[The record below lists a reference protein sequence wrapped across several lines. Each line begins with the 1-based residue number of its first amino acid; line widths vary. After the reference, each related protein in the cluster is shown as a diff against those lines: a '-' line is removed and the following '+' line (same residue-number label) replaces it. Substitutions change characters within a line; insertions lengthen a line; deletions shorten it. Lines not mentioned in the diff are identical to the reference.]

1 MSNLPET
8 VDTAREIVKIKREI
22 QDIKQSQEADMHFNR
37 AKYEDLVN
45 RVLSGKGNAI
55 SVDVFLEVDSLKSR
69 KEIQE
74 VIMSKGRS
82 SQPTIWR
89 AFDKLEANGLI
100 TKLEEEKNGSP
111 VYVKPR
117 WVKILRIDDY
127 VRGKYL
133 QPIEPEERV
142 QSGNSDSKPG
152 A

>member
-1 MSNLPET
+1 VSDLPET

-55 SVDVFLEVDSLKSR
+55 SVEIFLEVDGLKSR

-74 VIMSKGRS
+74 VIMSKGRG

-89 AFDKLEANGLI
+89 AFDKLEASGLI
-100 TKLEEEKNGSP
+100 TKLEEEKNSSP

-133 QPIEPEERV
+133 QPIESEERV
-142 QSGNSDSKPG
+142 QPGNSDPKPG